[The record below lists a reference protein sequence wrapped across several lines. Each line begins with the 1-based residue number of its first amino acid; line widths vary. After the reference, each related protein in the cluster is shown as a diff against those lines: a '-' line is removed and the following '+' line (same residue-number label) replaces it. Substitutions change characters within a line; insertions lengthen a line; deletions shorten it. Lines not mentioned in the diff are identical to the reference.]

1 MCFLLLHLFSLFLV
15 VLGGFVN
22 LLCILRYR
30 SEKSFLLNPLS
41 FGYDFRLEICVLL
54 AFIFSLRTLG
64 NIKGFGYWLGIAMK
78 QINCHVTFSVVV
90 GLFLGV
96 VGVVAHVTYRFLCR
110 FCADVDVRGGLEVSS
125 YWVSRVRCTIPWTRK
140 TLIRPQNSFSTAA
153 HLKRSLGHRA
163 RSLCGILFNLCTA
176 EFNLIF
182 GRILHPNQWFPTT

>member
-1 MCFLLLHLFSLFLV
+1 MCFLLLHLFSSLFLV

-54 AFIFSLRTLG
+54 AFIFRTLG
-64 NIKGFGYWLGIAMK
+64 NIKDFGYWLGIAMK

-96 VGVVAHVTYRFLCR
+96 VGVVARVTYRFLCR
-110 FCADVDVRGGLEVSS
+110 FCAYVNVRGGLEVSS
-125 YWVSRVRCTIPWTRK
+125 YWVSRARCTIPWTRK

-176 EFNLIF
+176 E
-182 GRILHPNQWFPTT
+182 ILHPNQWFPTT